1 MRAKETINKKNNFI
15 LFGLILILTASV
27 SYAIDDLMGFE
38 ANAVDIN
45 GDPIQSANLFIEI
58 WDSSAGGT
66 LIYNSTDDYLGNV
79 SSGKIDI
86 TIGNGIQSLN
96 LEYGRNYYMEVWI
109 DNDELDFDNNER
121 LRFQSSIGN
130 ITNSRISP
138 DNITNDLIQ
147 ENIQLRGNISIT
159 ENLTSKLLSV
169 LTSSVFNDQAG
180 DNDFLIKG
188 DTDNNLFFVDSS
200 ADAVGIS
207 TSTPSAG
214 DKLNIIGNLNVTGSI
229 FAGGS
234 QIGSGAN
241 VSGGGTD
248 GRLVKFTGQSSIGDS
263 IITELLSSY
272 IGIDSLNPAA
282 IFEVRSS
289 SAGLLEVNLSGAL
302 YINTTSGGIGI
313 NTDNPTHTLTV
324 VGDLN
329 VTGDSFLNNIN
340 ISGVTFSEGK
350 ITAQVDDSSNDT
362 STEIINLIHTT
373 NNALNGTDG
382 IGSSLLF
389 AAEDSLQQI
398 ENLTEIKGFLTTAT
412 SGNEASIL
420 TFSTRTAGGALTE
433 KLRIDDIGNIGI
445 NTTTPANTLN
455 IIGDLN
461 VTGSSYLGS
470 FTIQDELTIGNN
482 NISSTYVGIGT
493 NTPSQTLTVVG
504 DLNVYDGDVNFSTAT
519 IDGLYYRNLTGQL
532 HLGQLVSTSDA
543 LFYLNNT
550 GLRVALDIKQSI
562 VSESVSIF
570 NHETATTGNTIGIID
585 ARAGGTTRFIVT
597 TGGNVGIGT
606 TSPTALLDI
615 AGAGVLDFNVSGIL
629 HANSSQV
636 VIGDPL
642 TPLKGNTVNKL
653 IIDGSILLANQSS
666 DNLGSIQ
673 GMDNQGNVDELI
685 GWNTGTTQ
693 DLIVANSA
701 NIDNIVIGIGTAQ
714 KVGIGI
720 LSPDSASKLNI
731 EGGTNNPVILL
742 NNTNY
747 LGVENTTGS
756 NIRLIG
762 MDSNNDIYIGAI
774 DIQVAVT
781 FY

>member
-86 TIGNGIQSLN
+86 TIGNGVQSLN

-289 SAGLLEVNLSGAL
+289 SAGLLEVNLSGA
-302 YINTTSGGIGI
+302 
-313 NTDNPTHTLTV
+313 
-324 VGDLN
+324 
-329 VTGDSFLNNIN
+329 
-340 ISGVTFSEGK
+340 
-350 ITAQVDDSSNDT
+350 
-362 STEIINLIHTT
+362 
-373 NNALNGTDG
+373 
-382 IGSSLLF
+382 
-389 AAEDSLQQI
+389 
-398 ENLTEIKGFLTTAT
+398 
-412 SGNEASIL
+412 
-420 TFSTRTAGGALTE
+420 
-433 KLRIDDIGNIGI
+433 
-445 NTTTPANTLN
+445 
-455 IIGDLN
+455 
-461 VTGSSYLGS
+461 
-470 FTIQDELTIGNN
+470 
-482 NISSTYVGIGT
+482 
-493 NTPSQTLTVVG
+493 
-504 DLNVYDGDVNFSTAT
+504 
-519 IDGLYYRNLTGQL
+519 
-532 HLGQLVSTSDA
+532 
-543 LFYLNNT
+543 
-550 GLRVALDIKQSI
+550 
-562 VSESVSIF
+562 
-570 NHETATTGNTIGIID
+570 
-585 ARAGGTTRFIVT
+585 
-597 TGGNVGIGT
+597 
-606 TSPTALLDI
+606 
-615 AGAGVLDFNVSGIL
+615 
-629 HANSSQV
+629 
-636 VIGDPL
+636 
-642 TPLKGNTVNKL
+642 
-653 IIDGSILLANQSS
+653 
-666 DNLGSIQ
+666 
-673 GMDNQGNVDELI
+673 
-685 GWNTGTTQ
+685 
-693 DLIVANSA
+693 
-701 NIDNIVIGIGTAQ
+701 
-714 KVGIGI
+714 
-720 LSPDSASKLNI
+720 
-731 EGGTNNPVILL
+731 
-742 NNTNY
+742 
-747 LGVENTTGS
+747 
-756 NIRLIG
+756 
-762 MDSNNDIYIGAI
+762 
-774 DIQVAVT
+774 
-781 FY
+781 

>member
-15 LFGLILILTASV
+15 LFSIIFFVLASV
-27 SYAIDDLMGFE
+27 SSIAIVDLFGFQ
-38 ANAVDIN
+38 ANIKDVTT

-86 TIGNGIQSLN
+86 TIGDATQN
-96 LEYGRNYYMEVWI
+96 LVLDYGKDYYFEI
-109 DNDELDFDNNER
+109 YINNEDLDFDGQER
-121 LRFQSSIGN
+121 KRFQSSIGN

-313 NTDNPTHTLTV
+313 NTDNPTHTL
-324 VGDLN
+324 DR
-329 VTGDSFLNNIN
+329 
-340 ISGVTFSEGK
+340 K
-350 ITAQVDDSSNDT
+350 
-362 STEIINLIHTT
+362 
-373 NNALNGTDG
+373 
-382 IGSSLLF
+382 
-389 AAEDSLQQI
+389 
-398 ENLTEIKGFLTTAT
+398 
-412 SGNEASIL
+412 
-420 TFSTRTAGGALTE
+420 
-433 KLRIDDIGNIGI
+433 
-445 NTTTPANTLN
+445 
-455 IIGDLN
+455 
-461 VTGSSYLGS
+461 
-470 FTIQDELTIGNN
+470 
-482 NISSTYVGIGT
+482 
-493 NTPSQTLTVVG
+493 
-504 DLNVYDGDVNFSTAT
+504 
-519 IDGLYYRNLTGQL
+519 
-532 HLGQLVSTSDA
+532 
-543 LFYLNNT
+543 
-550 GLRVALDIKQSI
+550 
-562 VSESVSIF
+562 SV
-570 NHETATTGNTIGIID
+570 
-585 ARAGGTTRFIVT
+585 
-597 TGGNVGIGT
+597 
-606 TSPTALLDI
+606 
-615 AGAGVLDFNVSGIL
+615 
-629 HANSSQV
+629 
-636 VIGDPL
+636 
-642 TPLKGNTVNKL
+642 
-653 IIDGSILLANQSS
+653 
-666 DNLGSIQ
+666 
-673 GMDNQGNVDELI
+673 
-685 GWNTGTTQ
+685 
-693 DLIVANSA
+693 
-701 NIDNIVIGIGTAQ
+701 
-714 KVGIGI
+714 
-720 LSPDSASKLNI
+720 
-731 EGGTNNPVILL
+731 
-742 NNTNY
+742 
-747 LGVENTTGS
+747 
-756 NIRLIG
+756 
-762 MDSNNDIYIGAI
+762 
-774 DIQVAVT
+774 
-781 FY
+781 